1 MILMRVRLLEHQYS
15 NAALSMATTYA
26 ELWFT
31 TEGRVTYLQP
41 RNLALRALITKIVD
55 IRGFAESNSKEFATV
70 IQGQHCNEQPEI

>member
-1 MILMRVRLLEHQYS
+1 
-15 NAALSMATTYA
+15 MATTYA

-55 IRGFAESNSKEFATV
+55 ICGFAERNSKEFAAV
-70 IQGQHCNEQPEI
+70 IQGQHRNEQPEI